1 MVNLSKFKKIIIL
14 KGGFSEEHEISLKT
28 GNKVYNA
35 LKKKYNVRSIIVNK
49 NINKL
54 ISNIKTFK
62 PDIIFNALHGNFG
75 EDGQIQS
82 ILNLLKIPYTHSNV
96 QTSSIG
102 MNKFF
107 SKIIFENIGI
117 NCPQG
122 KVISIENL
130 NKIKFEKPI
139 IIKPING
146 GSSIDIYKI
155 SNAKELKEKKILQ
168 RFSKKKDLLV
178 EEYIPGRELTVGIL
192 DEKIC
197 GITEIVSG
205 VDFYDYENKYINI
218 ARHIQN
224 PKLPENIKKK
234 IFDFALRAH
243 NVIGCNC
250 ISRSDFRYNP
260 SNNKIYLLEI
270 NTQPGLTENSLLPEM
285 AETKGINF
293 LKLCEILMKN
303 AKCERL

>member
-1 MVNLSKFKKIIIL
+1 M
-14 KGGFSEEHEISLKT
+14 
-28 GNKVYNA
+28 
-35 LKKKYNVRSIIVNK
+35 
-49 NINKL
+49 
-54 ISNIKTFK
+54 
-62 PDIIFNALHGNFG
+62 
-75 EDGQIQS
+75 
-82 ILNLLKIPYTHSNV
+82 
-96 QTSSIG
+96 
-102 MNKFF
+102 
-107 SKIIFENIGI
+107 
-117 NCPQG
+117 
-122 KVISIENL
+122 
-130 NKIKFEKPI
+130 
-139 IIKPING
+139 
-146 GSSIDIYKI
+146 
-155 SNAKELKEKKILQ
+155 Q